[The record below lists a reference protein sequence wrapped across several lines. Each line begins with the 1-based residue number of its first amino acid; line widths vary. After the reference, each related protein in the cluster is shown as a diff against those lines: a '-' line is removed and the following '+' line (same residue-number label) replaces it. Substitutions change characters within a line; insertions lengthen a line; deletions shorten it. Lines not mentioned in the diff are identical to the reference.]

1 MGSTAS
7 LVAPFPWQSTDWSRL
22 LADLCEE
29 RLHHALLLS
38 GPSGIGK
45 RLLAERLARSL
56 VCATPAGGGDCGQ
69 CRGCR
74 LMQAGTHPDCLRI
87 APEEPGKQ
95 IRIAQVREELI
106 DFVMRTASIATRKVV
121 LIEPADAMNTA
132 TANCLLKSLEEPAP
146 GTYLL
151 LVTDTPARLLPT
163 IRSRCRTVALRPPGW
178 EEALQW
184 LIARR
189 GEANAEDLLG
199 AASGRP
205 LEALRL
211 DGTDALRQ
219 FDRAADLLLRS
230 AYPDPWYSALAG
242 EVADVDVHQL
252 LSWMQIYL
260 GDLSRWMAWPASS
273 RLPRALAVHEAMR
286 TRVSEQSVAR
296 LLRDTLRAARD
307 ARSTTNPNKTL
318 LLESLLAG
326 WQGRAADA

>member
-1 MGSTAS
+1 MGSTDS
-7 LVAPFPWQSTDWSRL
+7 MLAPFPWQGTDWARL
-22 LADLCEE
+22 LVDLREE
-29 RLHHALLLS
+29 RLHHALLFS

-56 VCATPAGGGDCGQ
+56 MCASPADDGDCGQ
-69 CRGCR
+69 CRCCR

-87 APEEPGKQ
+87 APEEPGRQ
-95 IRIAQVREELI
+95 IRIAQVREEMI
-106 DFVMRTASIATRKVV
+106 DFVMRTASFAARKVV
-121 LIEPADAMNTA
+121 LIAPADAMNTA
-132 TANCLLKSLEEPAP
+132 TANCLLKSLEEPTR

-151 LVTDTPARLLPT
+151 LVTDTPVRLLPT

-189 GEANAEDLLG
+189 GETDAEDLLG
-199 AASGRP
+199 AASGHP

-211 DGTDALRQ
+211 DRTDALRQ
-219 FDRAADLLLRS
+219 FDRAANLLLRS
-230 AYPDPWYSALAG
+230 AQPGPWYSTLAG
-242 EVADVDVHQL
+242 EVADVDLHQL
-252 LSWMQIYL
+252 LAWMQIYL
-260 GDLSRWMAWPASS
+260 GDLSRWMASPESS

-286 TRVSEQSVAR
+286 ARVSEQSVAR

-307 ARSTTNPNKTL
+307 ARATTNPNKTL

-326 WQGRAADA
+326 WQGVAADA

>member
-121 LIEPADAMNTA
+121 LIEPADAMNVA

-189 GEANAEDLLG
+189 GEADAEDLLG

-230 AYPDPWYSALAG
+230 AHPDPWYSALAG

-286 TRVSEQSVAR
+286 ARVSEQSVAR

-326 WQGRAADA
+326 WQGRAADV